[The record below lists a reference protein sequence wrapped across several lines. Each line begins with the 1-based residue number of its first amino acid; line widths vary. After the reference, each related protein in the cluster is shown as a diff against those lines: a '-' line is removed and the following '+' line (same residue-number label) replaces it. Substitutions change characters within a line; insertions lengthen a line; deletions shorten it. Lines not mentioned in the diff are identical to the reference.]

1 MMKKLIRYSIV
12 TVSLVFVGVNTY
24 LIEKADSRVEREVR
38 INHWE
43 LSRQETLREMLYKP
57 GVVIPEEDQ
66 YLYFND
72 ESATFKKF
80 LVKEGEQI
88 KSGTPLYEYEV
99 TDQFQQRDVLKSEV
113 EKLEEDASNVKD
125 SISELSKLISS
136 LPSPSSDEKDA
147 PIEAG
152 ALQSEYDIK
161 REMVS
166 KQLEAEQLEN
176 QIKSLERQI
185 AAIDSYETTLTVES
199 SVSGTVKSL
208 SHEIQNPLITI
219 ASDSTVVTTD
229 LTEKEVDEVKEN
241 LNVRVKHDGKKSLEG
256 VITKVDRLPKADP
269 HLKTESLYPAEVQV
283 QEAQWRPGQ
292 HVSLSIIM
300 EEAKDAVTVPVS
312 AIEKVDDQSYL
323 WMMTKNGTVKK
334 RKIETGLE
342 VDGRQAITSGVKA
355 GEMYVEE
362 PDEIASLKD
371 QERFITALD
380 WRRLKIRDFKT
391 LDRADVYT
399 NLMLGILERK

>member
-24 LIEKADSRVEREVR
+24 LIEKADSRVDREVR

-43 LSRQETLREMLYKP
+43 LSRQETLRDMLYKP

-80 LVKEGEQI
+80 LIKEGEQV

-99 TDQFQQRDVLKSEV
+99 TDQYQQRDVLKSEV
-113 EKLEEDASNVKD
+113 EKLEEDASNIKD
-125 SISELSKLISS
+125 SISELSKLVTS

-166 KQLEAEQLEN
+166 KQLEADQLES
-176 QIKSLERQI
+176 QIKSLKKQI

-208 SHEIQNPLITI
+208 SHEIQNPLVTI

-229 LTEKEVDEVKEN
+229 LTEQEVDEVDEN
-241 LNVRVKHDGKKSLEG
+241 LNVRVKHDGKKSLDG

-312 AIEKVDDQSYL
+312 AIEKVDDQAYL

-342 VDGRQAITSGVKA
+342 VDGRQAITSGVKT

>member
-166 KQLEAEQLEN
+166 KQLEADQLEN

-269 HLKTESLYPAEVQV
+269 HLKTETLYPAEVQV

>member
-43 LSRQETLREMLYKP
+43 LSRQETLRDMLYKP

-166 KQLEAEQLEN
+166 KQLEADQLEN

-300 EEAKDAVTVPVS
+300 EEEKDAVTVPVS

-362 PDEIASLKD
+362 PDESASLKD

>member
-113 EKLEEDASNVKD
+113 EKLEKDASNVKD

-166 KQLEAEQLEN
+166 KQLEADQLEN

-269 HLKTESLYPAEVQV
+269 HLKTESLYPTEVQV

>member
-166 KQLEAEQLEN
+166 KQLEADQLEN

-199 SVSGTVKSL
+199 SVSGTVKSM

-241 LNVRVKHDGKKSLEG
+241 LNVRVKHDEKKSLEG

-323 WMMTKNGTVKK
+323 WMMTKNGTVNK

>member
-1 MMKKLIRYSIV
+1 MKKLIRYSIV

-24 LIEKADSRVEREVR
+24 LIEKADSRVDREVR

-43 LSRQETLREMLYKP
+43 LSRQETLRDMLYKP

-99 TDQFQQRDVLKSEV
+99 SDQLQQRDVLKSEV
-113 EKLEEDASNVKD
+113 EKLEEDASNVED
-125 SISELSKLISS
+125 SISELSKLVSS

-166 KQLEAEQLEN
+166 KQLEADQLES
-176 QIKSLERQI
+176 QIKSLEKQI

-208 SHEIQNPLITI
+208 SHEIQNPLVTI

-229 LTEKEVDEVKEN
+229 LTEQEVDEVDEN
-241 LNVRVKHDGKKSLEG
+241 LNVRVKHDGKKSLDG

-312 AIEKVDDQSYL
+312 AIEKVDDQAYL

-342 VDGRQAITSGVKA
+342 VDGRQAITAGVKA

>member
-24 LIEKADSRVEREVR
+24 LIEKADSRVDREVR

-43 LSRQETLREMLYKP
+43 LSRQETLRDMLYKP

-99 TDQFQQRDVLKSEV
+99 SNQLQQRDVLKSEV
-113 EKLEEDASNVKD
+113 EKLEEDASNVED
-125 SISELSKLISS
+125 SISELSKLVSS

-166 KQLEAEQLEN
+166 KQLEADQLES
-176 QIKSLERQI
+176 QIKSLEKQI

-208 SHEIQNPLITI
+208 SHEIQNPLVTI

-229 LTEKEVDEVKEN
+229 LTEQEVDEVDEN
-241 LNVRVKHDGKKSLEG
+241 LNVRVKHDGKKSLDG

-312 AIEKVDDQSYL
+312 AIEKVDDQAYL

-342 VDGRQAITSGVKA
+342 VDGRQAITAGVKA

>member
-1 MMKKLIRYSIV
+1 MKKLIRYSIV

>member
-24 LIEKADSRVEREVR
+24 LIEKADSRVDREVR

-43 LSRQETLREMLYKP
+43 LSRQETLRDMLYKP
-57 GVVIPEEDQ
+57 GVVIPEENQ

-99 TDQFQQRDVLKSEV
+99 NDQLQQRDVLKSEV
-113 EKLEEDASNVKD
+113 EKLEEDATNVED
-125 SISELSKLISS
+125 SISELSKLVSS

-166 KQLEAEQLEN
+166 KQLEADQLES
-176 QIKSLERQI
+176 QIKSLEKQI

-208 SHEIQNPLITI
+208 SHEIQNPLVTI

-229 LTEKEVDEVKEN
+229 LTEQEVDEVDEN
-241 LNVRVKHDGKKSLEG
+241 LNVRVKHDGKKSLDG

-312 AIEKVDDQSYL
+312 AIEKVDDQAYL

-334 RKIETGLE
+334 RKIDTGLE
-342 VDGRQAITSGVKA
+342 VDGRQAITAGVKA

-399 NLMLGILERK
+399 NLMLGILERN

>member
-136 LPSPSSDEKDA
+136 LPSSSSDEKDA

-166 KQLEAEQLEN
+166 KQLEADQLEN

-241 LNVRVKHDGKKSLEG
+241 LNVRVNHDEKKSLEG

>member
-1 MMKKLIRYSIV
+1 MKKLIRYSIV

-136 LPSPSSDEKDA
+136 LPSPSSDEKDV

-166 KQLEAEQLEN
+166 KQLEADQLEN

-269 HLKTESLYPAEVQV
+269 HLKTESLYPTEVQV

-323 WMMTKNGTVKK
+323 WMMMKNGTVKK

>member
-24 LIEKADSRVEREVR
+24 LIEKADSRVNREVR

-43 LSRQETLREMLYKP
+43 LSRQETLRDMLYKP
-57 GVVIPEEDQ
+57 GVVIPEEDH

-99 TDQFQQRDVLKSEV
+99 NDQLQQRDVLKSEV
-113 EKLEEDASNVKD
+113 EKLEEDASNVED
-125 SISELSKLISS
+125 SISELSKLVSS

-166 KQLEAEQLEN
+166 KQLEADQLES
-176 QIKSLERQI
+176 QIKSLEKQI

-208 SHEIQNPLITI
+208 SHEIQNPLVTI

-229 LTEKEVDEVKEN
+229 LTEQEVDEVDEN
-241 LNVRVKHDGKKSLEG
+241 LNVRVKHDGKKSLDG

-312 AIEKVDDQSYL
+312 AIEKVDDQAYL

-342 VDGRQAITSGVKA
+342 VDGRQAITAGVKA

-380 WRRLKIRDFKT
+380 WHRLKIRDFKT

>member
-66 YLYFND
+66 YLYFID

-166 KQLEAEQLEN
+166 KQLEADQLEN

-241 LNVRVKHDGKKSLEG
+241 LNVRVKHDRKKSLEG

-300 EEAKDAVTVPVS
+300 EEAKDTVTVPVS

>member
-1 MMKKLIRYSIV
+1 MKKLIRYSIV

-24 LIEKADSRVEREVR
+24 LTEKADSRVEREVR

-166 KQLEAEQLEN
+166 KQLEADQLEN

-269 HLKTESLYPAEVQV
+269 HLKTESLYPTEVQV

-323 WMMTKNGTVKK
+323 WMMMKNGTVKK

>member
-166 KQLEAEQLEN
+166 KQLEADQLEN

>member
-166 KQLEAEQLEN
+166 KQLEADQLEN

-300 EEAKDAVTVPVS
+300 EEAKDTVTVPVS

>member
-24 LIEKADSRVEREVR
+24 LIEKADSRVDREVH

-43 LSRQETLREMLYKP
+43 LTRQETLRDMLYKP

-99 TDQFQQRDVLKSEV
+99 SDQLQQRDVLKSEV
-113 EKLEEDASNVKD
+113 EKLEEDASNVED
-125 SISELSKLISS
+125 SISELSKLVSS

-166 KQLEAEQLEN
+166 KQLEADQLES
-176 QIKSLERQI
+176 QIKNLEKQI

-208 SHEIQNPLITI
+208 SHEIQNPLVTI

-229 LTEKEVDEVKEN
+229 LTEQEVDEVDEN
-241 LNVRVKHDGKKSLEG
+241 LNVRVKHDGKKSLDG

-269 HLKTESLYPAEVQV
+269 DLKTESLYPAEVQV

-312 AIEKVDDQSYL
+312 AIEKVDDQAYL

-342 VDGRQAITSGVKA
+342 VDGRQAITAGVKA

-399 NLMLGILERK
+399 NLMLGILERN

>member
-24 LIEKADSRVEREVR
+24 LIEKADSRVDREVR

-43 LSRQETLREMLYKP
+43 LSRQETLRDMLYKP

-80 LVKEGEQI
+80 LVKEGEQV

-99 TDQFQQRDVLKSEV
+99 SDQLQQRDVLKSEV
-113 EKLEEDASNVKD
+113 EKLEEDASNVED
-125 SISELSKLISS
+125 SISELSKLVSS

-166 KQLEAEQLEN
+166 KQLEADQLES
-176 QIKSLERQI
+176 QIKSLEKQI

-208 SHEIQNPLITI
+208 SHEIQNPLVTI

-229 LTEKEVDEVKEN
+229 LTEQEVDEVDEN
-241 LNVRVKHDGKKSLEG
+241 LNVRVKHDGKKSLDG

-312 AIEKVDDQSYL
+312 AIEKVDDQAYL

-342 VDGRQAITSGVKA
+342 VDGRQAITAGVKA

>member
-1 MMKKLIRYSIV
+1 MKKLIRYSIV

-43 LSRQETLREMLYKP
+43 LSRQETLRKMLYKP

-88 KSGTPLYEYEV
+88 KSGAPLYEYEV

-166 KQLEAEQLEN
+166 KQLEADQLEN

-256 VITKVDRLPKADP
+256 IITKVDRLPKADP

-323 WMMTKNGTVKK
+323 WMMMKNGTVKK

>member
-113 EKLEEDASNVKD
+113 EKLEEDVSNVKD

-166 KQLEAEQLEN
+166 GSPFE
-176 QIKSLERQI
+176 
-185 AAIDSYETTLTVES
+185 
-199 SVSGTVKSL
+199 
-208 SHEIQNPLITI
+208 
-219 ASDSTVVTTD
+219 
-229 LTEKEVDEVKEN
+229 
-241 LNVRVKHDGKKSLEG
+241 
-256 VITKVDRLPKADP
+256 
-269 HLKTESLYPAEVQV
+269 
-283 QEAQWRPGQ
+283 
-292 HVSLSIIM
+292 
-300 EEAKDAVTVPVS
+300 
-312 AIEKVDDQSYL
+312 
-323 WMMTKNGTVKK
+323 
-334 RKIETGLE
+334 
-342 VDGRQAITSGVKA
+342 
-355 GEMYVEE
+355 
-362 PDEIASLKD
+362 
-371 QERFITALD
+371 
-380 WRRLKIRDFKT
+380 
-391 LDRADVYT
+391 
-399 NLMLGILERK
+399 

>member
-24 LIEKADSRVEREVR
+24 LIEKADSRVNREVR

-43 LSRQETLREMLYKP
+43 LSRQETLRDMLYKP

-80 LVKEGEQI
+80 LVKEGEQV

-99 TDQFQQRDVLKSEV
+99 SDQLQQRDVLKSEV
-113 EKLEEDASNVKD
+113 EKLEEDASNVED
-125 SISELSKLISS
+125 SISELSKLVSS
-136 LPSPSSDEKDA
+136 LPSPSSDEKDV

-166 KQLEAEQLEN
+166 KQLEADQLESH
-176 QIKSLERQI
+176 IKSLEKQI

-208 SHEIQNPLITI
+208 SHEIQNPLVTI

-229 LTEKEVDEVKEN
+229 LTEQEVDEVDEN
-241 LNVRVKHDGKKSLEG
+241 LNVRVKHDGKKSLDG

-312 AIEKVDDQSYL
+312 AIEKVDDQAYL

-342 VDGRQAITSGVKA
+342 VDGRQAITAGVKA

>member
-1 MMKKLIRYSIV
+1 MKKLIRYSIV

-166 KQLEAEQLEN
+166 KQLEADQLEN

-269 HLKTESLYPAEVQV
+269 HLKTETLYPAEVQV

>member
-1 MMKKLIRYSIV
+1 MMKKLISYSIV

-80 LVKEGEQI
+80 LVKEGEQV

-113 EKLEEDASNVKD
+113 EKLKEDASNVKD
-125 SISELSKLISS
+125 SIRELSKLISS
-136 LPSPSSDEKDA
+136 LPTPSSDEKDA

-166 KQLEAEQLEN
+166 KQLEADQLES

-199 SVSGTVKSL
+199 SVSGTVKGL

-355 GEMYVEE
+355 GEMYIEE
-362 PDEIASLKD
+362 PEEIPSLQD
-371 QERFITALD
+371 QTRFITALD

>member
-24 LIEKADSRVEREVR
+24 LIEKADSRVDREVR

-43 LSRQETLREMLYKP
+43 LSRQETLRDMLYKP

-99 TDQFQQRDVLKSEV
+99 SDQLQQRDVLKSEV
-113 EKLEEDASNVKD
+113 EKLEEDASNVED
-125 SISELSKLISS
+125 SISELSKLVSS

-166 KQLEAEQLEN
+166 KQLEADQLES
-176 QIKSLERQI
+176 QIKSLEKQI

-208 SHEIQNPLITI
+208 SHEIQNPLVTI

-229 LTEKEVDEVKEN
+229 LTEQEVDEVDEN
-241 LNVRVKHDGKKSLEG
+241 LNVRVKHDGKKSLDG

-312 AIEKVDDQSYL
+312 AIEKVDDQAYL

-342 VDGRQAITSGVKA
+342 VDGRQAITAGVKA

>member
-80 LVKEGEQI
+80 LVKEGEQV

-113 EKLEEDASNVKD
+113 EKLKEDASNVKD

-166 KQLEAEQLEN
+166 KQLEADQLES

-199 SVSGTVKSL
+199 SVSGTVKGL

-283 QEAQWRPGQ
+283 QEAKWRPGQ

-355 GEMYVEE
+355 GEMYIEE
-362 PDEIASLKD
+362 PEEIPSLQD
-371 QERFITALD
+371 QTRFITALD

>member
-12 TVSLVFVGVNTY
+12 TVSLIFVGVNTY
-24 LIEKADSRVEREVR
+24 LIEKADSRVDREVR

-43 LSRQETLREMLYKP
+43 LSRQETLRELLYKP

-66 YLYFND
+66 HLYFND

-80 LVKEGEQI
+80 LIKEGEQV

-99 TDQFQQRDVLKSEV
+99 TDQYQQRDVLKSEV
-113 EKLEEDASNVKD
+113 EKLEDDASNVKD
-125 SISELSKLISS
+125 AISELSKLVSS

-166 KQLEAEQLEN
+166 KQLEADQLES

-185 AAIDSYETTLTVES
+185 ADIDSYETTLTVES
-199 SVSGTVKSL
+199 SVSGTIKNL

-229 LTEKEVDEVKEN
+229 LTEKEVDEVEEN
-241 LNVRVKHDGKKSLEG
+241 LNVRVKHDGKKSLDG

-300 EEAKDAVTVPVS
+300 DEAKDAVTVPVS
-312 AIEKVDDQSYL
+312 AIEKVDDQAYL
-323 WMMTKNGTVKK
+323 WMMTKSGTVKK

-342 VDGRQAITSGVKA
+342 VDGRQAITLGVKA

-362 PDEIASLKD
+362 PEEIPALKD
-371 QERFITALD
+371 QTRFITALD

>member
-1 MMKKLIRYSIV
+1 MKKLIRYSIV

-80 LVKEGEQI
+80 LVKEGEQV

-113 EKLEEDASNVKD
+113 EKLKEDASNVKD

-166 KQLEAEQLEN
+166 KQLEADQLES

-199 SVSGTVKSL
+199 SVSGTVKGL

-283 QEAQWRPGQ
+283 QEAKWRPGQ

-355 GEMYVEE
+355 GEMYIEE
-362 PDEIASLKD
+362 PEEIPSLQD
-371 QERFITALD
+371 QTRFITALD

>member
-166 KQLEAEQLEN
+166 KQLEADQLEN

-256 VITKVDRLPKADP
+256 IITKVDRLPKADP

-323 WMMTKNGTVKK
+323 WMMMKNGTVKK

>member
-43 LSRQETLREMLYKP
+43 LSRQETLRKMLYKP

-88 KSGTPLYEYEV
+88 KSGAPLYEYEV

-166 KQLEAEQLEN
+166 KQLEADQLEN

-256 VITKVDRLPKADP
+256 IITKVDRLPKADP

-323 WMMTKNGTVKK
+323 WMMMKNGTVKK

>member
-24 LIEKADSRVEREVR
+24 LIEKADSRVDREVR

-43 LSRQETLREMLYKP
+43 LSRQETLRDMLYKP

-80 LVKEGEQI
+80 LIKEGEQV

-99 TDQFQQRDVLKSEV
+99 TDQYQQRDVLKSEV
-113 EKLEEDASNVKD
+113 EKLEEDASNIKD
-125 SISELSKLISS
+125 AISELSKLVTS

-166 KQLEAEQLEN
+166 KQLEAEQLES
-176 QIKSLERQI
+176 QIKSLEKQI

-208 SHEIQNPLITI
+208 SHEIQNPLVTI

-229 LTEKEVDEVKEN
+229 LTEQEVDEVEEN
-241 LNVRVKHDGKKSLEG
+241 LNVRVKHDGKKSLDG

-283 QEAQWRPGQ
+283 QEAKWRPGQ

-300 EEAKDAVTVPVS
+300 EEAKDVVTVPVS
-312 AIEKVDDQSYL
+312 AIEKVDDQAYL
-323 WMMTKNGTVKK
+323 WMMMKNGTVKK
-334 RKIETGLE
+334 RKIETGRE
-342 VDGRQAITSGVKA
+342 GDGRQASTSGVKA

-362 PDEIASLKD
+362 PEEITALKD
-371 QERFITALD
+371 QTRFITALD

>member
-1 MMKKLIRYSIV
+1 MKKLIRYSIV

-166 KQLEAEQLEN
+166 KQLEADQLEN

-269 HLKTESLYPAEVQV
+269 HLKTESLYPTEVQV

-323 WMMTKNGTVKK
+323 WMMMKNGTVKK

>member
-1 MMKKLIRYSIV
+1 MKKLIRYSIV

-24 LIEKADSRVEREVR
+24 LIEKADSRVDREVR

-43 LSRQETLREMLYKP
+43 LSRQETLRDMLYKP

-80 LVKEGEQI
+80 LVKEGEQV

-99 TDQFQQRDVLKSEV
+99 SDQLQQRDVLKSEV
-113 EKLEEDASNVKD
+113 EKLEEDASNVED
-125 SISELSKLISS
+125 SISELSKLVSS

-166 KQLEAEQLEN
+166 KQLEADQLES
-176 QIKSLERQI
+176 QIKSLEKQI

-208 SHEIQNPLITI
+208 SHEIQNPLVTI

-229 LTEKEVDEVKEN
+229 LTEQEVDEVDEN
-241 LNVRVKHDGKKSLEG
+241 LNVRVKHDGKKSLDG

-312 AIEKVDDQSYL
+312 AIEKVDDQAYL

-342 VDGRQAITSGVKA
+342 VDGRQAITAGVKA

>member
-166 KQLEAEQLEN
+166 KQLEADQLEN

-269 HLKTESLYPAEVQV
+269 HLKTESLYPTEVQV

-323 WMMTKNGTVKK
+323 WMMMKNGTVKK

>member
-166 KQLEAEQLEN
+166 KQLEADQLEN

-241 LNVRVKHDGKKSLEG
+241 LNVRVNHDEKKSLEG

>member
-24 LIEKADSRVEREVR
+24 LIEKADSRVDREVR

-43 LSRQETLREMLYKP
+43 LSRQETLRDMLYKP

-80 LVKEGEQI
+80 LIKEGEQV

-99 TDQFQQRDVLKSEV
+99 TDQYQQRDVLKSEV
-113 EKLEEDASNVKD
+113 EKLEEDASNIKD
-125 SISELSKLISS
+125 AISELSKLVTS

-166 KQLEAEQLEN
+166 KQLEADQLES
-176 QIKSLERQI
+176 QIKSLEKQI

-208 SHEIQNPLITI
+208 SHEIQNPLVTI

-229 LTEKEVDEVKEN
+229 LTEQEVDEVDEN
-241 LNVRVKHDGKKSLEG
+241 LNVRVKHDRKKSLDG

-312 AIEKVDDQSYL
+312 AIEKVDDQAYL

-342 VDGRQAITSGVKA
+342 VDGRQAITAGVKA

-399 NLMLGILERK
+399 NLMLGILERN